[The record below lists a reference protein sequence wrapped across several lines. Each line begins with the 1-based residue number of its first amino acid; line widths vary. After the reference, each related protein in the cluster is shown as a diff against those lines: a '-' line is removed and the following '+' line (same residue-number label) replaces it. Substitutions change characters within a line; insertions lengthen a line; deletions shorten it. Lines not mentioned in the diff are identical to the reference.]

1 MIPLLALCAIAA
13 GFTPQGKTN
22 FFETPE
28 FQKHRSVV
36 AALDRY
42 SLSFTKRTLGAGG
55 GDQGSLTVSGE
66 RMLIAYKEMATI
78 WDGRRGAVLDRFS
91 GKRTTWYRKPPM
103 TPFGLFYLPPDEKL
117 EWPSELDAQ
126 RLTREVK
133 DDSGKVYIEV
143 GWRVFQGWVD
153 TSTTFEYWFS
163 ATTGLMSEAIVTQAG
178 MTQPSRHVYR
188 LTWDLDPVIPTGFPV
203 LPGRM
208 ETTAATRFSK
218 STFDPEQRDGYGT
231 LRVTFPK
238 GVRGRIEVRT
248 GTGESWSSLAS
259 EVRCK
264 LKPGGCG
271 VFLEFGAF
279 QVNIRSRWE
288 TVVSLGAIENRT
300 GRTLKLESGVSL
312 RSGSVSG
319 MLPGS
324 YTTVGPKPRTFEV
337 VAGKI
342 TVIR

>member
-1 MIPLLALCAIAA
+1 
-13 GFTPQGKTN
+13 
-22 FFETPE
+22 
-28 FQKHRSVV
+28 
-36 AALDRY
+36 
-42 SLSFTKRTLGAGG
+42 
-55 GDQGSLTVSGE
+55 
-66 RMLIAYKEMATI
+66 
-78 WDGRRGAVLDRFS
+78 
-91 GKRTTWYRKPPM
+91 
-103 TPFGLFYLPPDEKL
+103 
-117 EWPSELDAQ
+117 
-126 RLTREVK
+126 
-133 DDSGKVYIEV
+133 
-143 GWRVFQGWVD
+143 
-153 TSTTFEYWFS
+153 
-163 ATTGLMSEAIVTQAG
+163 
-178 MTQPSRHVYR
+178 
-188 LTWDLDPVIPTGFPV
+188 
-203 LPGRM
+203 M